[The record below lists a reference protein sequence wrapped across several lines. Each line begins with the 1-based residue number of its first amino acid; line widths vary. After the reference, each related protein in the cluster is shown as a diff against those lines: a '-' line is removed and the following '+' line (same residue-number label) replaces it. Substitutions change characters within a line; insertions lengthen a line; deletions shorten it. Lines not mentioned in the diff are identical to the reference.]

1 MLKVRTRG
9 MDAIK
14 LRIQEVHITHIKSA
28 APNNDFYFKGVWAK
42 LGAFVPGGG
51 GRFDGGAEAKG
62 YRGPALHCH
71 GQVVQVQKWVI
82 MWCHGYCWIMII
94 FDFRCNILTY
104 DKFRWNSV
112 SEDEAIFKFRESFLN
127 KVSQSRWS
135 VIPSSATAIGKYEYT

>member
-1 MLKVRTRG
+1 MLSALVGLAMKRCNEDNFEMFFFLFYSNFLMLKVRTRG

-71 GQVVQVQKWVI
+71 GQVVQVQK
-82 MWCHGYCWIMII
+82 
-94 FDFRCNILTY
+94 
-104 DKFRWNSV
+104 
-112 SEDEAIFKFRESFLN
+112 
-127 KVSQSRWS
+127 
-135 VIPSSATAIGKYEYT
+135 